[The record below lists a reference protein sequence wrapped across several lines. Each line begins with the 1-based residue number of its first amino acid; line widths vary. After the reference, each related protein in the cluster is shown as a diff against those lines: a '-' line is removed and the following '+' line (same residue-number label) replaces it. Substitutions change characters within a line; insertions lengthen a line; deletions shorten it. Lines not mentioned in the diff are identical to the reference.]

1 MKDIYS
7 HLSEAYKFSDSK
19 YFPKILEMSL
29 SEEEATVL
37 LSLPGAAEEVA
48 KKVDMEKSTVQSIL
62 ENQSKK
68 GFIVYDIKEGEKI
81 YDLDTSDYFTSSV
94 MEMSGRSF
102 EKEVLD
108 LWAKMSDE
116 EFSPELDEE
125 GHGARIIPIERTIKP
140 GKEILPYEKVSQIL
154 KESKTI
160 AVIPCQCRIKLRKCD
175 NPIEVCIARNDLAK
189 LVLEKG
195 VGRQIDIE
203 EAISILNECEEF
215 GLVHEVADSSKGF
228 CWLCNCCTCCCYF
241 LRAQTKLGRKHA
253 VVKSR
258 YLSVIDSENCDGCE
272 LCIDRCHFDALQ
284 MKDSSAV
291 VDEGKC
297 FGCGL
302 CASTCPTDAIEL
314 VPVRAPDHIPER
326 VFKPDSFYL

>member
-7 HLSEAYKFSDSK
+7 QLSEAYKFSDSK

-29 SEEEATVL
+29 SEKEAKIL
-37 LSLPGAAEEVA
+37 LSLPGTAEEVT
-48 KKVDMEKSTVQSIL
+48 KKVDMEMRTVQSIL
-62 ENQSKK
+62 ENQFIK
-68 GFIVYDIKEGEKI
+68 GFIIYDFKEGEKR
-81 YDLDTSDYFTSSV
+81 YDLNTSDISYSV
-94 MEMSGRSF
+94 LGISGSSF

-108 LWAKMSDE
+108 LWAQMSDE
-116 EFSPELDEE
+116 ELSSELDEE
-125 GHGARIIPIERTIKP
+125 GHGARVIPIERTIEQ

-160 AVIPCQCRIKLRKCD
+160 AVIPCPCRIKIRKCN
-175 NPIEVCIARNDLAK
+175 NPVEVCIFRDDMANYMLKR
-189 LVLEKG
+189 G
-195 VGRQIDIE
+195 VGRQIDIK

-215 GLVHEVADSSKGF
+215 GLVHAVADSSKGF

-241 LRAQTKLGRKHA
+241 LRAQTKLGKKHA
-253 VVKSR
+253 VAKSR
-258 YLSVIDSENCDGCE
+258 YLSVIDSEHCDGCE

-284 MKDSSAV
+284 MQGSSAV

-302 CASTCPTDAIEL
+302 CASRCPTEAIEL
-314 VPVRAPDHIPER
+314 VPVRAPVHIPEGEY
-326 VFKPDSFYL
+326 KHDSFYL